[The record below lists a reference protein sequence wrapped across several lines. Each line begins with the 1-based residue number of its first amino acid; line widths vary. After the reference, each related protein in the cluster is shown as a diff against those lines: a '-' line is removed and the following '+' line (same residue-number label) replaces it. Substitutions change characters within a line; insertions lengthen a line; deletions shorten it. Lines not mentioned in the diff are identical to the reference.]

1 MRPVNIPHN
10 DILTGIGYGA
20 SSGSILFG
28 LLNTFTY
35 EQWNAI
41 GVIGGLFIG
50 IATFI
55 TNLYYRR
62 KADRRASARDGHQ

>member
-1 MRPVNIPHN
+1 MRPVNIPHHE
-10 DILTGIGYGA
+10 ILAGIGYGA
-20 SSGSILFG
+20 STGSIIVG

-55 TNLYYRR
+55 TNLYYRH
-62 KADRRASARDGHQ
+62 KADRRDRERDE